1 MAKRV
6 NPGDDPEEIRR
17 RLVNLLEDFEAL
29 LKTGNLREQVLGLV
43 PANHLLRNLG
53 GSLMSNDTANS
64 ARGRILAYFQAYFGE
79 VIAGDEL
86 MVVAGISEY
95 ARRIRELRVQFGW
108 KIVSGMTIG
117 GIAADQDAAEL
128 DRADVPAMKPTDYLL
143 VEAEADRE
151 SAHRWNVANEI
162 RKSRSSVKSK
172 ILRFFRENVGQR
184 VSGEELAYLAN
195 NASEWARR
203 VRELRTEDGWPIVT
217 RQTGDPELPV
227 GIYVLKRDRQA
238 PAHDRR
244 IKDSV
249 RVAVLKRDDRRCRH
263 ELENGSVCGWHPD
276 DRNIDDYR
284 FLELHHVVA
293 HVKGGSNEE
302 DNLIT
307 VCNVCH
313 DEIHRGQGDET

>member
-1 MAKRV
+1 MARRALR
-6 NPGDDPEEIRR
+6 GDPEKIRR
-17 RLVNLLEDFEAL
+17 RLVSLLEDFEAL
-29 LKTGNLREQVLGLV
+29 LNTGNLREQVLGLV
-43 PANHLLRNLG
+43 PANHLLRDLG
-53 GSLMSNDTANS
+53 GSLMPNDTATS
-64 ARGRILAYFQAYFGE
+64 ARDRILSYFQAYFGD

-108 KIVSGMTIG
+108 KIVSGMTISR
-117 GIAADQDAAEL
+117 IAVDQDAAEL
-128 DRADVPAMKPTDYLL
+128 DGADIPEMKPTDYLL
-143 VEAEADRE
+143 VEAEADRD

-162 RKSRSSVKSK
+162 RKSRSSVKGK
-172 ILRFFRENVGQR
+172 VLRFFRENVGQR

-249 RVAVLKRDDRRCRH
+249 RVTVLKRDERRCRNK
-263 ELENGSVCGWHPD
+263 LEDGSVCGWHPD

-293 HVKGGSNEE
+293 HAKGGTNEAN
-302 DNLIT
+302 NLIT

-313 DEIHRGQGDET
+313 DEIHRRPGKDT

>member
-1 MAKRV
+1 MARQV
-6 NPGDDPEEIRR
+6 IPGDPEDIRR
-17 RLVNLLEDFEAL
+17 RLVDLLEDFEAL
-29 LKTGNLREQVLGLV
+29 LNTGNLREQVLGLV
-43 PANHLLRNLG
+43 PANHLLRDLG
-53 GSLMSNDTANS
+53 GSLMANDTARS
-64 ARGRILAYFQAYFGE
+64 ARGRILAYLQAYFGE

-108 KIVSGMTIG
+108 KIVSGMTIS

-128 DRADVPAMKPTDYLL
+128 DRADIPAMKPTDYLL

-151 SAHRWNVANEI
+151 SAYRWNVANEI

-172 ILRFFRENVGQR
+172 ILRYFRENVGQH
-184 VSGEELAYLAN
+184 VSGEELAYLAR

-217 RQTGDPELPV
+217 RQTGNQELPV

-244 IKDSV
+244 IKDRV
-249 RVAVLKRDDRRCRH
+249 RVAVLKRDNRRCRH
-263 ELENGSVCGWHPD
+263 ELEDGTVCGWHPD

-293 HVKGGSNEE
+293 HAKGGPNEA

-307 VCNVCH
+307 VCNFCH
-313 DEIHRGQGDET
+313 DEIHRSPGDDA